1 MLTSA
6 KEQIEAG
13 KSQMTSA
20 QIELET
26 QKILGSVQLSTAA
39 NKIEMGSVQLETA
52 QAQLDSGKEQLLKRK
67 NRRRKI
73 RFESDFNF

>member
-20 QIELET
+20 QIELEA

-39 NKIEMGSVQLETA
+39 NKIEMGSVQH
-52 QAQLDSGKEQLLKRK
+52 
-67 NRRRKI
+67 
-73 RFESDFNF
+73 